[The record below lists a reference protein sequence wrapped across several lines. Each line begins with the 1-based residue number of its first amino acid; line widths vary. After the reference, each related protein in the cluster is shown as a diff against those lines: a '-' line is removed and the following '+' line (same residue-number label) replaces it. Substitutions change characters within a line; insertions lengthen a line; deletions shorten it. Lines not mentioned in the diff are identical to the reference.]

1 MGLETLRLDVLPLE
15 GITDVW
21 LLFCPHPDPIPV
33 YTSS

>member
-1 MGLETLRLDVLPLE
+1 MRLGTLRPNVLPLE

-33 YTSS
+33 YASS